1 MAQTAPRHRRTI
13 VGTKQGPTDFVPY
26 ERALD
31 DNLEF
36 AMSEGSHFLEGRGAV
51 HDTLRRLTKRLD
63 ELGIPYAVAG
73 GMALFAH
80 GYRRFT
86 DDVDLL
92 VTRENLKRVHQSLDG
107 LGYVR
112 PFEKSKN
119 LRDANTKVKIEFL
132 LTGDYPGDGKPK
144 PVAFPDP
151 TDSVEVIDG
160 IRVLSLQKVIELKLA
175 SGMTGVG
182 RSKDIGDV
190 EELIK
195 LLKVP
200 RDLSKTLSPFV
211 VPKFLELWDQLHGV
225 KRRYELLW
233 RNKWLTSDAKSIDEM
248 IESLREAANQ
258 LEAMKR
264 DGVILDSEG
273 GTADDYATLVTTD
286 ETVAEKFGM
295 QPEEEFF
302 DDDEESD
309 DLDDKQT

>member
-1 MAQTAPRHRRTI
+1 
-13 VGTKQGPTDFVPY
+13 
-26 ERALD
+26 
-31 DNLEF
+31 
-36 AMSEGSHFLEGRGAV
+36 MSEGSHFLEGRGAV
-51 HDTLRRLTKRLD
+51 HETLRRLTKRLD

-86 DDVDLL
+86 DDIDLL
-92 VTRENLKRVHQSLDG
+92 VTRENLKRVHQQLDG

-144 PVAFPDP
+144 PVSFPDP
-151 TDSVEVIDG
+151 ADSSEVIEG
-160 IRVLSLQKVIELKLA
+160 VRVLSLAKVIELKLA

-200 RDLSKTLSPFV
+200 RELSKTLSSFV
-211 VPKFLELWDQLHGV
+211 APKFLELWDQLHRA
-225 KRRYELLW
+225 KRKYELLW
-233 RNKWLTSDAKSIDEM
+233 RNKWLTSEAKSIDEM
-248 IESLREAANQ
+248 IESLRDAANH
-258 LEAMKR
+258 LEAMKLE
-264 DGVILDSEG
+264 GVVLDPEG
-273 GTADDYATLVTTD
+273 GTSDDYASLVTSD
-286 ETVAEKFGM
+286 EKVAEKFGM
-295 QPEEEFF
+295 QPEDEYF
-302 DDDEESD
+302 DDDAESD
-309 DLDDKQT
+309 DSEKSI